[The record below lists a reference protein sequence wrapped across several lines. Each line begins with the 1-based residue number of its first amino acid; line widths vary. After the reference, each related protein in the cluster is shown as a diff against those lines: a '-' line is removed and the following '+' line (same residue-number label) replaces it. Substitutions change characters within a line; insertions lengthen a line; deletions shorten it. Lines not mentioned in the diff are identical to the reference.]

1 MTTLTRRDYRGPLGD
16 VADWLE
22 APWAVLRPMTGHP
35 MRVED
40 FVRDGS
46 YVIRA
51 ELPGVDPEKDLTVTV
66 ANGILT
72 IKAERREEAIGKHHS
87 EFRYGTFSRS
97 VTLPAS
103 ADESHIEATCSHG
116 VLEVTAKLAEKGTG
130 TAGRN
135 IPVRQ
140 DQHIKPT

>member
-1 MTTLTRRDYRGPLGD
+1 MSTLTRREYRGPLGEM
-16 VADWLE
+16 VDWLE

-35 MRVED
+35 MRVEE
-40 FVRDGS
+40 FVQDGS

-51 ELPGVDPEKDLTVTV
+51 ELPGIDPEKDVTVTV

-72 IKAERREEAIGKHHS
+72 IKAERHEEAIGKHHS

-97 VTLPAS
+97 VALPAG
-103 ADESHIEATCSHG
+103 ADEDHIDATCSHG
-116 VLEVTAKLAEKGTG
+116 VLEVTVKLAAKDTD
-130 TAGRN
+130 AGARK
-135 IPVRQ
+135 IAVRQ